1 MTSVIIDPNT
11 GRSIRHGEEKRSN
24 SATAAHIIAGSNSAN
39 RSHSESGGT
48 LDMGE
53 DNSQDNEVENSFV
66 ARQLARQESGLER

>member
-1 MTSVIIDPNT
+1 MSIIIDPNT

-53 DNSQDNEVENSFV
+53 DKDNAIDEGFVAKELAKQENSLQ
-66 ARQLARQESGLER
+66 R